1 MSWPASKL
9 RVKRLHDGQSGF
21 TIVELMVVV
30 AVMAVLAVIAIP
42 SFNSVALSSKL
53 NAIAN
58 NFVASAQLARS
69 EAIKR
74 NMPVTLCA
82 SDDGAACGGTWTQG
96 WIILAGDD
104 VLQAHGAVS
113 TGFQLSGMVTTI
125 QFQPSGV
132 GATAA
137 TLTACRYAPEV
148 GSQSRIITLSATGR
162 PGVEKDLDAS
172 ACP

>member
-1 MSWPASKL
+1 MSRRASSQGGP
-9 RVKRLHDGQSGF
+9 RVGSGQRGF

-82 SDDGAACGGTWTQG
+82 SSNGTACGGTWTQG
-96 WIILAGDD
+96 WIILAGGD
-104 VLQAHGAVS
+104 VLHAQGAVS
-113 TGFQLSGMVTTI
+113 KGFQLSGAPASI

-137 TLTACRYAPEV
+137 NLTACRFEPEP
-148 GSQSRIITLSATGR
+148 GSQTRTITVSATGR
-162 PGVEKDLDAS
+162 PGVVKNLDAS
-172 ACP
+172 TCP